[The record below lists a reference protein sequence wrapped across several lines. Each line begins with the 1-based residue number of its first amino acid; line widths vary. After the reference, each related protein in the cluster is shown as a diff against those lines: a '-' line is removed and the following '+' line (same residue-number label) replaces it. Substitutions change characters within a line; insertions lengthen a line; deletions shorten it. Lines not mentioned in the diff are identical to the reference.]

1 MISKLMVNKKLQSVH
16 TGGSSVSIKQKL

>member
-1 MISKLMVNKKLQSVH
+1 MVNKKLQSVH